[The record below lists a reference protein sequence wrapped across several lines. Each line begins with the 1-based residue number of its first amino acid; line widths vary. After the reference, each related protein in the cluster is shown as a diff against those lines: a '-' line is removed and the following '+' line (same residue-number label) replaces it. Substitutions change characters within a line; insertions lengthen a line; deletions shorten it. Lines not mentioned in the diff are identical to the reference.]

1 MNSRHTWILLLV
13 AIALA
18 GYVRFVEHRGPIRIR
33 ATDGGHAA
41 FRPLDLASVRSLEL
55 QRSNQVMRVERDGK
69 GWWLKY
75 PVSQPAQ
82 NVGIDRIIDVLKKLE
97 PIAFIS
103 SAEFAAQPGG
113 LAAFGL
119 QPPQALLTIESVTD
133 RTLLNLGSRSPVGNR
148 FYFQRVGSD
157 GLFVADTALLDAL
170 PANANEWRD
179 RSLLSLRDSQVNRI
193 EIRGQTDLKAERD
206 PLTGVWRLTRP
217 LAARADGARLELLLN
232 ELKNAR
238 ITEFVTDAPTVD
250 AATFGLQP
258 PAIEFAAGEG
268 SEDLVRLQI
277 GRSPT
282 NQPSWRYVRNLLR
295 TNVYLVPANSLTA
308 LEAPLSAFRDRQ
320 LTPSLDD
327 AAYIHFRFGSN
338 ETALELE
345 GTNWWIQVPRRFPAD
360 PRGID
365 HLLTELASIEI
376 IEFPADVVTDLAR
389 FGLAEPTREF
399 SLGKRV
405 TNRVA
410 SVTNQPIVKIQFG
423 HPLTNN
429 PALLYVRR
437 SDEPGVYAV
446 PKIDF
451 RLPETANQLRDWHFI
466 PTNVVEIH
474 VQRAGRTRLFQRS
487 IEGSWE
493 TGEPSLPSDSFDELL
508 HRLSDWNSVRFAIRD
523 EAAFLKAYKFSDRS
537 HEISLVFRERSGPLQ
552 RWRLR
557 FGADLGTDVVVLA
570 NFDDDPIAIHLKLP
584 RTLYENL
591 YHLLPVR

>member
-18 GYVRFVEHRGPIRIR
+18 SYLKFVELRAPIRIR
-33 ATDGGHAA
+33 ATHGGHAA
-41 FRPLDLASVRSLEL
+41 FRPLELASVRSLEL
-55 QRSNQVMRVERDGK
+55 QRSNQVMRVERDSK

-82 NVGIDRIIDVLKKLE
+82 TVGIDRMIDALKKLE
-97 PIAFIS
+97 PTAHV
-103 SAEFAAQPGG
+103 SAAEIAAQPGG

-133 RTLLNLGSRSPVGNR
+133 RTVLNLGSPSPVGNR
-148 FYFQRVGSD
+148 FYFQRMGSD

-170 PANANEWRD
+170 PANANDWRD
-179 RSLLSLRDSQVNRI
+179 RSLLSLRDAQVNRI

-206 PLTGVWRLTRP
+206 PSTGVWRLTRP

-238 ITEFVTDAPTVD
+238 IAEFVTDAPMVD
-250 AATFGLQP
+250 AAAFGLQP

-268 SEDLVRLQI
+268 TDDLVRLQI

-282 NQPSWRYVRNLLR
+282 NQPSWRYVRNLLQ
-295 TNVYLVPANSLTA
+295 TNVYLVPNKTLTSLD
-308 LEAPLSAFRDRQ
+308 APLSAFRDRQ
-320 LTPSLDD
+320 LTPPLD
-327 AAYIHFRFGSN
+327 ATAYIHFRFGTN
-338 ETALELE
+338 ETTLERE
-345 GTNWWIQVPRRFPAD
+345 GTNWWIQLPRRFPAD
-360 PRGID
+360 PSGID
-365 HLLTELASIEI
+365 HLLAELASLEI
-376 IEFPADVVTDLAR
+376 IEFPADVVTDFAK
-389 FGLAEPTREF
+389 FGLAEPNREF
-399 SLGKRV
+399 ALGKRV

-423 HPLTNN
+423 RPLTNN
-429 PALLYVRR
+429 SALLYVRR

-451 RLPETANQLRDWHFI
+451 RLPETANQLRDWHFAS
-466 PTNVVEIH
+466 TNVTEIR
-474 VQRAGRTRLFQRS
+474 VQRGGRTRVFQRS
-487 IEGSWE
+487 VEGSWE

-508 HRLSDWNSVRFAIRD
+508 HRLSDWNSVRFTIRD

-552 RWRLR
+552 QWRLR
-557 FGADLGTDVVVLA
+557 FGADLGTEVVVLA
-570 NFDDDPIAIHLKLP
+570 NFDDDPLSIHLKLP
-584 RTLYENL
+584 RTLYEDL